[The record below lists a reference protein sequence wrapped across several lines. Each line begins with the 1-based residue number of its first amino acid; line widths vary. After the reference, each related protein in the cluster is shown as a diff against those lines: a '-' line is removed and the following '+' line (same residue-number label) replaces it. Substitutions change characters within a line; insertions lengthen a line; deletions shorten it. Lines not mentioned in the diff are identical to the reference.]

1 MVVVNSP
8 SLRVTRHRFIGTQSG
23 SRTIILHICLGI
35 RKTTSS
41 SPPLED
47 EAIRASM
54 LSIKRAQ
61 VLILNL
67 KPADDAVS

>member
-1 MVVVNSP
+1 MVVVNCP
-8 SLRVTRHRFIGTQSG
+8 SLRVVASHRFIGTQSG
-23 SRTIILHICLGI
+23 IHMIVLHICLGI

-61 VLILNL
+61 VLIFI
-67 KPADDAVS
+67 SI